1 MDIPIKLKAC
11 EKAAI
16 KALNDSAPKLY
27 QEKNPGFRWAANQA
41 AKAKNINWEDV
52 SKIQFDDQ
60 PGTEDFEDDDSSIS
74 HLSIEDSDFKKLLK
88 DMNES
93 LGTTR
98 GVQKAFLARSVI
110 KWGLDF
116 KKRTSRLNAYYEAM
130 QKTTAELSKRVVGKM
145 ASDMSMDEFRNLNT
159 DDKLTEIYRQLQ
171 EISRRL

>member
-1 MDIPIKLKAC
+1 MRCVQICDKVQKLH
-11 EKAAI
+11 I
-16 KALNDSAPKLY
+16 
-27 QEKNPGFRWAANQA
+27 W
-41 AKAKNINWEDV
+41 DV
-52 SKIQFDDQ
+52 QNTGSRTTVDVA
-60 PGTEDFEDDDSSIS
+60 GNV
-74 HLSIEDSDFKKLLK
+74 SIEDSDFEKLLK

-130 QKTTAELSKRVVGKM
+130 QKTTADISKRVVGKM